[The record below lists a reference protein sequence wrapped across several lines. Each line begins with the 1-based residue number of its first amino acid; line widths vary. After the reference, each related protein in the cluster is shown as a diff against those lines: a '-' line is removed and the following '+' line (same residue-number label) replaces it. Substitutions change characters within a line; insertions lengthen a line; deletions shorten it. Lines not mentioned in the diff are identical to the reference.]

1 MGSHDSSSF
10 DEKASADVKSAHD
23 VTVTVAPT
31 DEHAHHLAFRQAQ
44 VDEAAQLVAGQDFE
58 LDEAE
63 ALRIRKKIDWHI
75 LPLMF
80 SMCTFFF

>member
-1 MGSHDSSSF
+1 MGSNDSSSF
-10 DEKASADVKSAHD
+10 DEKASADLKSHD
-23 VTVTVAPT
+23 VSVTVSPT
-31 DEHAHHLAFRQAQ
+31 DQHAHHLAFRQKQ
-44 VDEAAQLVAGQDFE
+44 VDEAAQLVAGQDLE

-80 SMCTFFF
+80 STYI